1 MKIGRTKKAG
11 AVAMSLIISGSILL
25 GGCASTGF
33 DNSDILRPPRTTGD
47 KAQIQELIEE
57 NAGGDYTLKY
67 PKDGSYRS
75 AIINE
80 DLDGDGID
88 EAIVFYKPSTD
99 DEATHLLFMKE
110 LGGEWK
116 DIGDYTSTSAEVK
129 KVEIGDITGDGVNE
143 VIVGWT
149 DNAGTVCTLS
159 AYTIGEKTTAEM
171 KVDESCG
178 QFLLADMTGEGKNS
192 IMLFSLAAQNVDA
205 NAKMLQY
212 DIQTKQIFTR
222 SSVAMS
228 NSANSFVELKYG
240 RADESRS
247 GVFVDT
253 LSVSREGET
262 QFIYWDEALSTL
274 SNPLN
279 TQNGTVSTNPTIRA
293 NDGIVSIDINDDG
306 IIELPTLTR
315 MPHTSNE
322 NIDLVAF
329 ESTWNHYNPKDNDLT
344 PVFETVTELELGYYF
359 IIPKEWQDSVTVR
372 YSLFGNSLTFY
383 LWNEQEESE
392 SDENI
397 RADGTLGD
405 KLLTIQVFTAKEWT
419 STENKDFIEIGD
431 YGDRVYAVSIPSE
444 TAATKKIAMS
454 LNKIPDYFYLIN

>member
-1 MKIGRTKKAG
+1 
-11 AVAMSLIISGSILL
+11 
-25 GGCASTGF
+25 
-33 DNSDILRPPRTTGD
+33 
-47 KAQIQELIEE
+47 
-57 NAGGDYTLKY
+57 
-67 PKDGSYRS
+67 
-75 AIINE
+75 
-80 DLDGDGID
+80 
-88 EAIVFYKPSTD
+88 
-99 DEATHLLFMKE
+99 
-110 LGGEWK
+110 
-116 DIGDYTSTSAEVK
+116 
-129 KVEIGDITGDGVNE
+129 
-143 VIVGWT
+143 
-149 DNAGTVCTLS
+149 
-159 AYTIGEKTTAEM
+159 M